1 MNYFKRSV
9 ITRDKHQLLKIFN
22 LLLSL
27 GISYFK
33 LGKHHILKY
42 ENVVY
47 CHMMD
52 NIKLYKHQ
60 EV

>member
-1 MNYFKRSV
+1 MVYDFFNM
-9 ITRDKHQLLKIFN
+9 LLD
-22 LLLSL
+22 SD
-27 GISYFK
+27 
-33 LGKHHILKY
+33 KHHILKY
-42 ENVVY
+42 ENAVY